1 MNYKKFLATA
11 ATATLVASAIVPV
24 VSASSF
30 KDVKED
36 DSHKEAIEAL
46 VELEIVNGYPDNTF
60 KPYNELTRGNVVK
73 MLGRWVVEQGFEIP
87 SNWKTEQRF
96 KDLPVDFADQELV
109 MYAAVVKDAKVFNG
123 SNGNLMHTGKMTRQN
138 MALTLDRAYKGIFG
152 ISLVELAENADQQQV
167 QDLSDAREETQDE
180 IQALRNLGISN
191 VDNFLPNNTVTRG
204 QFASFLYRTINV
216 EKLEEVVEGLQ
227 VLSVQAVNSSTI
239 EVQFSEAI
247 DADPENI
254 DNVKVQPKGNAT
266 SPDSVTYELSEDGK
280 TLSIST
286 NIKNNEFFKGN
297 YNVVIDFESVKG
309 AKENEYV
316 PAFNQT
322 VNFSD
327 NAAPTFTTEQVSA
340 LVYKVKFS
348 EPVRANSFNNMT
360 FVDKDG
366 KAVNVTTS
374 LNEEQTVLTIAMPQN
389 DAEFAAGEE
398 VNVTIVG
405 VKDIAGNL
413 VSPNPIEFTMTKG
426 EKDGVAPTVEKVQQ
440 SGAKS
445 FTVQVSEEL
454 VEVPSVEYG
463 TEEPLSAVKSVEV
476 DENDPTLFHVTVNEV
491 LETDAYYVKVSNL
504 TDLSGEVEEEVT
516 KIVSFTKDT
525 VAPKAVSYEV
535 VKDETNKEML
545 EITFDKNVVVAED
558 ATVTAAGKAVKN
570 GVTTQVNGQA
580 ASVTQDAHDAKVVRV
595 ELNELLA
602 GENLDIEGAKYNVK
616 LTVDGI
622 TSESEE
628 AVKPF
633 DVEFTRGNDTA
644 EEIETPIEVV
654 SVTQGNANNIV
665 VVEFSKDVDGQS
677 ATNEANYQIAN
688 AKVIDATVKAGELN
702 KVYLTLEDDS
712 NTFTGVRNAT
722 ISGVKAKDSDLV
734 MEEVTIVTGDLVEN
748 VAPVVT
754 SAKLNIESKELE
766 IKFSEDIKLLNLAE
780 VVNDFEVL
788 VDGESK
794 ETALKIDV
802 NEASENKTKATT
814 ITVTVDLEAEDMHDD
829 KTITLVGLEDSDI
842 TDMNGNKVKFTAPI
856 TVSK

>member
-1 MNYKKFLATA
+1 M
-11 ATATLVASAIVPV
+11 ASAIVPV

-87 SNWKTEQRF
+87 SDWNTVQRF
-96 KDLPVDFADQELV
+96 NDLPVNFGDQELV
-109 MYAAVVKDAKVFNG
+109 KYAAVVKDAKVFNG
-123 SNGNLMHTGKMTRQN
+123 SNGNLIHTGKMTRQN

-152 ISLVELAENADQQQV
+152 ISLVELAETANQQEV
-167 QDLSDAREETQDE
+167 LDLSDAREETQDE
-180 IQALRNLGISN
+180 IKALRNLGISN

-216 EKLEEVVEGLQ
+216 EAPEEVVEGLQ
-227 VLSVQAVNSSTI
+227 VLSVNAVNSSTI
-239 EVQFSEAI
+239 EIQFSEAI
-247 DADPENI
+247 DADTENI

-266 SPDSVTYELSEDGK
+266 TPDSLTYELSEDGK

-309 AKENEYV
+309 VKENEFV
-316 PAFNQT
+316 AVFNQT

-327 NAAPTFTTEQVSA
+327 NVAPTFTTEQVST

-374 LNEEQTVLTIAMPQN
+374 LNEQQTVLTLAMPQN
-389 DAEFAAGEE
+389 DEEFAAGEE
-398 VNVTIVG
+398 VNVSIVG

-413 VSPNPIEFTMTKG
+413 VSPNPVEFTMTKG
-426 EKDGVAPTVEKVQQ
+426 ENDGVVPTVEKIQQ
-440 SGAKS
+440 SGAKT
-445 FTVQVSEEL
+445 FTVKVSEEL
-454 VEVPSVEYG
+454 VDVPTVQYG
-463 TEEPLSAVKSVEV
+463 TEEPLAEVTSVEV
-476 DENDPTLFHVTVNEV
+476 DENDPTLFHVTVDEV
-491 LETDAYYVKVSNL
+491 LETDAYYVEVSNL
-504 TDLSGEVEEEVT
+504 TDLSGEVGQEVT
-516 KIVSFTKDT
+516 KIISFTKDT
-525 VAPKAVSYEV
+525 VAPKVVSYEV
-535 VKDETNKEML
+535 VKDETTNKEML
-545 EITFDKNVVVAED
+545 EITFDKNVVVGEN
-558 ATVTAAGKAVKN
+558 ATVTAEGKAVKN

-580 ASVTQDAHDAKVVRV
+580 APVSKDAQDAKVVRV
-595 ELNELLA
+595 ELGELL
-602 GENLDIEGAKYNVK
+602 EDNNVEGAKYNVE

-628 AVKPF
+628 AVIPF

-644 EEIETPIEVV
+644 EEIESPIEVV

-665 VVEFSKDVDGQS
+665 VVEFSKDVDAES
-677 ATNEANYQIAN
+677 ATNEANYQIEK

-712 NTFTGVRNAT
+712 NTFTGERNAT

-734 MEEVTIVTGDLVEN
+734 MEEVTIVTGNLTEN

-754 SAKLNIESKELE
+754 SAKLNIATKELE
-766 IKFSEDIKLLNLAE
+766 IKFSEEIELVDLTE
-780 VVNDFEVL
+780 VVNDFEIL

-794 ETALKIDV
+794 ETTLEINVNDATENVTKASTITLKV
-802 NEASENKTKATT
+802 NE
-814 ITVTVDLEAEDMHDD
+814 LEAKDMAEG

-842 TDMNGNKVKFTAPI
+842 TDINGNKLKFTAPI
-856 TVSK
+856 SVTK